1 MHYLLYIT
9 INDKHFWVRELRKDA
24 YVIHEDAKLA
34 RKYKSRASFS
44 KAVKKFGLNVLIVG
58 QRPKYMVKKRANNK
72 TYYLSPGEENWHFKK
87 NPESSWCSCKRLA
100 LRLSKSKALH
110 YAARLNATIVEIK

>member
-1 MHYLLYIT
+1 M
-9 INDKHFWVRELRKDA
+9 
-24 YVIHEDAKLA
+24 DAKSYTLHWDVEQA

-44 KAVKKFGLNVLIVG
+44 KAAKQHDFSVLTVG

-100 LRLSKSKALH
+100 LKLSKSKALH
-110 YAARLNATIVEIK
+110 YAVRLDATIVEVK

>member
-9 INDKHFWVRELRKDA
+9 INDKYFWVRELRKDA

-58 QRPKYMVKKRANNK
+58 QRPKYMVKKRVKNK
-72 TYYLSPGEENWHFKK
+72 TYYLCPGWHFKK
-87 NPESSWCSCKRLA
+87 NPEFYWRSCKRLA

-110 YAARLNATIVEIK
+110 YAVRLDATIVEIK